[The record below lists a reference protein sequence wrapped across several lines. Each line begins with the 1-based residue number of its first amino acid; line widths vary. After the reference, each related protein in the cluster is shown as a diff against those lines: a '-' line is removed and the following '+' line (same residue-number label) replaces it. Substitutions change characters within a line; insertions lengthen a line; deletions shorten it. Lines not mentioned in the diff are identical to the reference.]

1 MNKIR
6 CAIYTRKSTDEGLEQ
21 DFNSLDA
28 QREACEAFI
37 KSQKALGWTGVS
49 KAYDDGGLSG
59 GTMDRPALQ
68 ALLSDIEGGLVDMVV
83 VYKVDRLTR
92 SLADFAKIVERLDN
106 HGASFASVTQ
116 QFNTSTSMGR
126 MTLNVLMT
134 FAQFEREVTAE
145 RIRDKIAASKKKGL
159 WMGGA
164 VPLGY
169 DNIDKALV
177 INQGE
182 AQTVRRLFELY
193 LDLGS
198 VKALAQRA
206 NQLGLRTKGRTVK
219 GKSVGGLPFSR
230 GHLYQAL
237 KNPLY
242 AGRVTHKRNT
252 YPGQHEAIIG
262 QTTWDAVQ
270 TLLEANASTRTQST
284 NIQDINLLTGLLFDE
299 RGDRLSPTHTKKNGK
314 RYRYYISKDLVLHP
328 TNIVAGWRLPAEALD
343 KLVTEGLRSFLNDE
357 ARLIENLG
365 LDTASPQQLK
375 NLFGRAA
382 AIAER
387 FASTNPT
394 VRKKAVGDFV
404 VRVDLSAEI
413 IDIQLDAGRIADE
426 NRIISLKIPML
437 LRRRGVETKM
447 IVSPRHREAQPDRDQ
462 ILIRLIADAH
472 HWFSQLSSGKARS
485 VRDVARLNNGSENDV
500 SRFLPLAFLAPDIV
514 EAIIAGEHPP
524 DLSAERLKRLRSLP
538 HSWAEQRQSL
548 GFAQL

>member
-1 MNKIR
+1 MKKIR
-6 CAIYTRKSTDEGLEQ
+6 CAVYTRKSTEQGLEQ

-49 KAYDDGGLSG
+49 NAYDDGGLSG

-68 ALLSDIEGGLVDMVV
+68 ALLSDVEGGLVDMVV

-169 DNIDKALV
+169 DNIDKALL
-177 INQGE
+177 INERE

-193 LDLGS
+193 LELGS
-198 VKALAQRA
+198 VKALALQA
-206 NQLGLRTKGRTVK
+206 NQLGLRTKVRMARN
-219 GKSVGGLPFSR
+219 KSVGGLPCSR
-230 GHLYQAL
+230 GHLYQML

-242 AGRVTHKRNT
+242 AGRVVHKRNT
-252 YPGQHEAIIG
+252 YPGQHAAIID
-262 QTTWDAVQ
+262 QEIWDAVQ
-270 TLLEANASTRTQST
+270 ALMEANTSPRARST
-284 NIQDINLLTGLLFDE
+284 NIKDISLLTGLVYDE

-314 RYRYYISKDLVLHP
+314 RYRYYISKDLVLDP
-328 TNIVAGWRLPAEALD
+328 SNVVAGWRLPAEALD
-343 KLVTEGLRSFLNDE
+343 KLVTEGLLSLLNDD
-357 ARLIENLG
+357 ARLIGKLG
-365 LDTASPQQLK
+365 QDSATPQQLK
-375 NLFGRAA
+375 KLIGRAA
-382 AIAER
+382 AIAELV
-387 FASTNPT
+387 ASANPT
-394 VRKKAVGDFV
+394 ARQESIRDIV

-413 IDIQLDAGRIADE
+413 VDIQLDAGRITDDS
-426 NRIISLKIPML
+426 RVISLKIPMTL
-437 LRRRGVETKM
+437 QRRGVETKI
-447 IVSPRHREAQPDRDQ
+447 IVRPRHREAQPDGDQ
-462 ILIRLIADAH
+462 ILIRLIADTH
-472 HWFSQLSSGKARS
+472 LWFSQLSSGKARS
-485 VRDVARLNNGSENDV
+485 VREIARLNKTSENDV

-524 DLSAERLKRLRSLP
+524 DLSAERLKRLRSPP
-538 HSWAEQRQSL
+538 HSWAEQRQLL
-548 GFAQL
+548 GFAPT